1 MTRHAKSLYMKFFMV
16 ILLFFVLPLSLLFSY
31 GYRHLESFMMQKIEM
46 SNETNLE
53 QMNSAIQR
61 VIDRTNQT
69 ANYLSTNVRL
79 NSLLRTY
86 NQQIPSDIDFS
97 YSSNRPSY
105 MEKYVYLQLAID
117 VQDILENY
125 ADNWLDSDC
134 QIGLILNDG
143 QVFTSW
149 SSFNTDF
156 DQLNAILSDND
167 DGRMFFT
174 PTHDSFIRYDSQVQ
188 YFTFVRHIYDIE
200 NAKSSLARLVITTPL
215 KVIEDIIYDHQ
226 TNDLFSLYLVNHEQ
240 KVMFS
245 LSGNNSITSFTPDCL
260 DYEKN
265 SIINTNITG
274 LNWTLYYVVPY
285 NVVFAE
291 TISLRHTM
299 VSIFIICFLIIA
311 ALCFLLIYRLLAP
324 LRQLTAG
331 MNRAKQGD
339 WDMPPLPITS
349 QDEIGTLTN
358 GFNLLMSELH
368 HTLEQVKESERQKSE
383 LRFEMLLAQINPHFL
398 FNTLN
403 SIKWMATMVHADN
416 IVNTIRSLARLLEI
430 SMNRQADCITIG
442 EELKNLK
449 SYLDIQAI
457 RYTDLFDVTYEIVP
471 DLESYETLKLVF
483 QPIVE
488 NSIIHN
494 IQEQE
499 HLSVHIRGVKEQE
512 RIIFEIKDN
521 GKGMTADQVHRLL
534 AEDHSNAKN
543 VFRGIGVRNVHQRL
557 HQKYGSE
564 YGLRI
569 DSSPGS
575 GTTVQIVFPAIKME
589 NSLQTI

>member
-1 MTRHAKSLYMKFFMV
+1 MARHAKSLYMKFFMV
-16 ILLFFVLPLSLLFSY
+16 ILLFFVLPLSLLFFY

-117 VQDILENY
+117 VQDILDNY

-134 QIGLILNDG
+134 QIGLVLNDG

-240 KVMFS
+240 NVMFS
-245 LSGNNSITSFTPDCL
+245 LNGNNSITSFTPGCL

-299 VSIFIICFLIIA
+299 VSIFIICFMLIA

-339 WDMPPLPITS
+339 WDMPSLPVTS

-569 DSSPGS
+569 DSTPGS